1 MLDLIFIGATAL
13 FVIGAVFYIRACE
26 KLRGAKLWASRIPL
40 CWLSAG
46 FCSRTCFTPCWKRS
60 AF

>member
-26 KLRGAKLWASRIPL
+26 KLRGAKL
-40 CWLSAG
+40 
-46 FCSRTCFTPCWKRS
+46 
-60 AF
+60 